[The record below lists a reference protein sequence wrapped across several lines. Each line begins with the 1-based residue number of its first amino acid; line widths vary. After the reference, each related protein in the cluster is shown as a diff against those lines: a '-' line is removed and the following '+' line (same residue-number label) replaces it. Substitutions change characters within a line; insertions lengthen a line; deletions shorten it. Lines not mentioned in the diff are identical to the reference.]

1 MCFRFFHIVERMSR
15 NQRRRVCFVQFAM
28 WQNRERN
35 LPTPTASYLT
45 WTTNF
50 THTHTHTHTYE
61 KFNSILQLVE
71 YWCWQTNRD
80 KQITACT
87 VVQAVVKANSQSNGK
102 RQISTPPPSL
112 GSKTP
117 ERISMKLGTY
127 NYVMGVTTPASPC
140 GAATMWVVW
149 ANTWL
154 VTCWFLIVYLK
165 NLAPCFG
172 SRRARTSEPISAT
185 CTSYDMVPEV
195 ALILHPTSGGQI
207 PQKHFLGVNRHL
219 QA

>member
-102 RQISTPPPSL
+102 RQISTPPLPWAPKHL
-112 GSKTP
+112 NGFRWNL
-117 ERISMKLGTY
+117 EHI
-127 NYVMGVTTPASPC
+127 
-140 GAATMWVVW
+140 TMSWVW
-149 ANTWL
+149 
-154 VTCWFLIVYLK
+154 
-165 NLAPCFG
+165 P
-172 SRRARTSEPISAT
+172 
-185 CTSYDMVPEV
+185 
-195 ALILHPTSGGQI
+195 
-207 PQKHFLGVNRHL
+207 HL
-219 QA
+219 QVHVVLRQCGWSGLTRDLSLVGFL